1 MDKEYFRFYIKVRT
15 ALHIEPIAI
24 HNELH
29 TVFGDEAPPRST
41 VQRWSKWF
49 RDGRE
54 QVEDEERPDRPVTET
69 TSENIRQVHDLINDD
84 PYVTVDEFEVQSS
97 LSHGTIQ
104 RIISDHL
111 QLKKVTARYVSKH
124 LTNFQKAERV
134 RICQENLF
142 KFEQG
147 IWRLCDVVTGDESW
161 FYHKQIDRKSSNA
174 A

>member
-69 TSENIRQVHDLINDD
+69 TSENIRQVHDLIN
-84 PYVTVDEFEVQSS
+84 
-97 LSHGTIQ
+97 
-104 RIISDHL
+104 
-111 QLKKVTARYVSKH
+111 
-124 LTNFQKAERV
+124 
-134 RICQENLF
+134 
-142 KFEQG
+142 
-147 IWRLCDVVTGDESW
+147 
-161 FYHKQIDRKSSNA
+161 
-174 A
+174 